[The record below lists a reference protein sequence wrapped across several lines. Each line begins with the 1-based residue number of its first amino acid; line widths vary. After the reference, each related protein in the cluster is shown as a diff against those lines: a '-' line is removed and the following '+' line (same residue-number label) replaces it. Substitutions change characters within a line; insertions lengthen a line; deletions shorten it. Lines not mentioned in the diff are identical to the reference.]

1 MIFKANNK
9 RTKKKWKDLP
19 KVNRNIQMAWQTL
32 LWYHCCQTDLILD
45 IPLIFKN
52 GRRRK
57 WSTKNANLKNTRS
70 RFSTPWQILKWSFL
84 LKLLT
89 NLNCKLFLW
98 QVLSSPLTAIN
109 QMFLTNNK
117 RVTSWFFGTV
127 ALTTQPISYLFKF
140 NNRNTKNTSGGCEM
154 CLELT
159 VGAPEWRQWLCS
171 GVIIV
176 NFQQIL
182 DIHLVFPSVTLSE

>member
-117 RVTSWFFGTV
+117 RVTYHSF
-127 ALTTQPISYLFKF
+127 
-140 NNRNTKNTSGGCEM
+140 
-154 CLELT
+154 LE
-159 VGAPEWRQWLCS
+159 RWLLLRSQDFTCS
-171 GVIIV
+171 NSAIE
-176 NFQQIL
+176 
-182 DIHLVFPSVTLSE
+182 TLKTPVEDVKCVWS